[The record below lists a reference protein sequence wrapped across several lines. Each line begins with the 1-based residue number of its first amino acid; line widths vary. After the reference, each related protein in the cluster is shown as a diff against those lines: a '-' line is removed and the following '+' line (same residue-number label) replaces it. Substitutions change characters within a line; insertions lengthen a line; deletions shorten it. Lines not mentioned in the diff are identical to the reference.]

1 MRTVNRSFLAACLLA
16 GALGYLS
23 LTQEMLWIRSLSY
36 ATGSRPEVFGN
47 VLGFFLCGVALG
59 ALAGERATRVMDRP
73 IDALAATLIAAA
85 IVSWLGMAAPGLLL
99 QYSHSWGMAS
109 AYFGIAAGAALFGVG
124 FPVLCHVALGESVEG
139 GASAGP
145 GIGWIYLANIL
156 GATLA
161 PLVTGFVLLDVLPLT
176 TLVFASGAAALVLAA
191 LLSWRRP
198 ALATGAAAG
207 LVSMVLF
214 HGPLF
219 ADYLARLHFKS
230 SFPRAGT
237 YSQLIETRSGIIA
250 VHSDAHRLPNSI
262 VQVIYGGG
270 VFDGTLNVDPVN
282 DSNNIR
288 RAYLIAGLHPNP
300 EAVFE
305 LGMSGGAWTAV
316 LASYNKIKSI
326 DVVEINPGYRAVALS
341 NPDTRAGIA
350 HPKVKIHFDDGRRW
364 LNAHPEAK
372 FDLVMMNTTFH
383 WRAGAT
389 NVLST
394 DFLELVRARL
404 RPGGV
409 VYYNT
414 TDSQDVAFTA
424 SAVFKYVVRYLNF
437 IAASDSPFGVSHAV
451 RMANLMQFERNGL
464 PIFSAPETAGRLAEL
479 GEVRLRDLAPEYRRR
494 TDLKLVT
501 DDNLAVEFKNRT
513 RTGLNPE
520 WSWKALID
528 RIAWDY

>member
-1 MRTVNRSFLAACLLA
+1 M
-16 GALGYLS
+16 
-23 LTQEMLWIRSLSY
+23 
-36 ATGSRPEVFGN
+36 
-47 VLGFFLCGVALG
+47 
-59 ALAGERATRVMDRP
+59 
-73 IDALAATLIAAA
+73 
-85 IVSWLGMAAPGLLL
+85 
-99 QYSHSWGMAS
+99 
-109 AYFGIAAGAALFGVG
+109 
-124 FPVLCHVALGESVEG
+124 
-139 GASAGP
+139 
-145 GIGWIYLANIL
+145 
-156 GATLA
+156 
-161 PLVTGFVLLDVLPLT
+161 
-176 TLVFASGAAALVLAA
+176 
-191 LLSWRRP
+191 
-198 ALATGAAAG
+198 
-207 LVSMVLF
+207 
-214 HGPLF
+214 
-219 ADYLARLHFKS
+219 
-230 SFPRAGT
+230 
-237 YSQLIETRSGIIA
+237 
-250 VHSDAHRLPNSI
+250 HSDAHRLPNSI